1 MKKKQFVLVL
11 FILLFTSFSQAQTY
25 RSYFGEE
32 FTKWYIY
39 MGVIDASGSSI
50 YEISDNKDV
59 IINDKKYR
67 KISDVNVYLREET
80 EIGKLYILKDGYGD
94 EEYLVSD
101 MSLKLGDKFYMHF
114 PAWEKPEW
122 FQGGYAG
129 LEEDENGYYTIVD
142 SVYYEEDEYAR
153 KHIRTQLINYDNMRC
168 TWCYDGKDNP
178 MEFIEGIGSNYGF
191 YYFLIPLNGIFY
203 SHDLTCYETEAG
215 LWKNNMFFDVR
226 DTPTVYRE
234 CFLEQSIKSVEQE
247 LPIEIR
253 QTQGK
258 LNISFGFPVT
268 GEVIL
273 YNSLGKKQ
281 VQQNLLSEKT
291 VVFSLN
297 GLSQGIYLLYV
308 SDRNTGKKNVKKI
321 VFK

>member
-1 MKKKQFVLVL
+1 MKKSRFILVL
-11 FILLFTSFSQAQTY
+11 FTVLFASFSQAQTY

-32 FTKWYIY
+32 FTNWYIY
-39 MGVIDASGSSI
+39 NGRIDASGV
-50 YEISDNKDV
+50 EIHQVSDNNYI
-59 IINDKKYR
+59 IINNKQYR
-67 KISDVNVYLREET
+67 KVCDRNVYLREESGT
-80 EIGKLYILKDGYGD
+80 GKLYILIDYYGD

-101 MSLKLGDKFYMHF
+101 MSLKLGDKFYLHF
-114 PAWEKPEW
+114 YTWIGPDA
-122 FQGGYAG
+122 FQWGYEG
-129 LEEDENGYYTIVD
+129 LEKDENGYYTFVD

-153 KHIRTQLINYDNMRC
+153 KHIRTKLINYNNM
-168 TWCYDGKDNP
+168 CYTCYGGKDNP

-191 YYFLIPLNGIFY
+191 YYLLNPIGGAY
-203 SHDLTCYETEAG
+203 YTHDLTCYETEAG
-215 LWKNNMFFDVR
+215 LWKNIKYYDVHNI
-226 DTPTVYRE
+226 PIEYRE
-234 CFLEQSIKSVEQE
+234 CFWVQSIKSVEQE

-258 LNISFGFPVT
+258 LNISFGFPIT

-281 VQQNLLSEKT
+281 VQQNLLSEKA

-297 GLSQGIYLLYV
+297 GLSQGTYLLYV